1 MNIIKHKKHKFRT
14 LNYFLRATD
23 FFTSLY
29 LISTS
34 LQLSWNK
41 LSNLTLDL
49 NPFAPKVE
57 VNDVRWF
64 YLLSLGTKSCGI
76 IILRKLVWGP
86 YVTSHQSDM
95 RLFVLQHYPKRPWN
109 FDSNHFGGEMIK
121 HVYFCQPQ
129 TKTLAS
135 LSQPRYQ
142 SSSASSDVT
151 SPPSVQEEFVIALGS
166 KPPPLTQIVRIGL
179 ETRLALQNKF
189 QARL

>member
-1 MNIIKHKKHKFRT
+1 MNIIKHKKRKFRT

-86 YVTSHQSDM
+86 YVTSH
-95 RLFVLQHYPKRPWN
+95 
-109 FDSNHFGGEMIK
+109 
-121 HVYFCQPQ
+121 
-129 TKTLAS
+129 
-135 LSQPRYQ
+135 
-142 SSSASSDVT
+142 
-151 SPPSVQEEFVIALGS
+151 
-166 KPPPLTQIVRIGL
+166 
-179 ETRLALQNKF
+179 
-189 QARL
+189 